1 MPWSTPTLRDVRS
14 GVRDAITGRLP
25 GADANVPNS
34 VLRVLSDAMGA
45 LCHMALQYIDW
56 LALQLLP
63 DTAETEWLDRQG
75 HIWLTNSDGSTGR
88 KLATQASGTV
98 EFVTSTGS
106 VTVPTGTQLSY
117 GGTGVLYQTTADIL
131 TDATGLPTPAPIV
144 ALDPGSAGNLD
155 SGTALG
161 VLTPLTGT
169 VDSVTVDTLDGGTDD
184 ETDDELRARVLR
196 RIRQPPMGGDATD
209 YEAWALAV
217 PGVTRAWCAPME
229 MGVGTVSVRFM
240 MDDLRAD
247 NGGFPL
253 QTDIDAVSAYLDTV
267 RPVTVKE
274 CYVLAPL
281 KQPIDF
287 DIANLNPD
295 TTATRAAIEQS
306 ILDMLFL
313 YAAPGQT
320 IYAAWKY
327 AAVMSA
333 AGVISFDM
341 TTTEDD
347 VMPDNGHMATLGDIY
362 YSTTPVPPPV
372 SQQSIAYSSHG

>member
-1 MPWSTPTLRDVRS
+1 MPWSTPSLKQVRS
-14 GVRDAITGRLP
+14 LVRDSIAASLP

-34 VLRVLSDAMGA
+34 VLRVISDAMGA
-45 LCHMALQYIDW
+45 LCQLTLQYIDW

-63 DTAETEWLDRQG
+63 DTAETVWLDRHG
-75 HIWLTNSDGSTGR
+75 HIWLTNADGSTGR
-88 KLATQASGTV
+88 KLATLATGTAD
-98 EFVTSTGS
+98 FVTANGS
-106 VTVPTGTQLSY
+106 VAVPSGTQLSY
-117 GGTGVLYQTTADIL
+117 GGTAFLYQTTADIL
-131 TDATGLPTPAPIV
+131 TDPTGVPTTAPIA
-144 ALDPGSAGNLD
+144 ALDPGSLGNLD
-155 SGTALG
+155 PGTTLA
-161 VLTPLTGT
+161 VVTPLTGSIDT
-169 VDSVTVDTLDGGTDD
+169 VTVDALTGGTDD

-229 MGVGTVSVRFM
+229 MGIGTASVRFM
-240 MDDLRAD
+240 MDDLRAS

-281 KQPIDF
+281 KEPIDF

-295 TTATRAAIEQS
+295 TTAVRAAIEQA
-306 ILDMLFL
+306 ILDMLFQ
-313 YAAPGQT
+313 YATPGQT
-320 IYAAWKY
+320 IFAAWKF

-333 AGVISFDM
+333 PGVISFDM
-341 TTTEDD
+341 TTVEDD
-347 VMPDNGHMATLGDIY
+347 IMPDNGHMATLGDIY
-362 YSTTPVPPPV
+362 YSTAPVPPPV

>member
-1 MPWSTPTLRDVRS
+1 
-14 GVRDAITGRLP
+14 
-25 GADANVPNS
+25 
-34 VLRVLSDAMGA
+34 
-45 LCHMALQYIDW
+45 
-56 LALQLLP
+56 
-63 DTAETEWLDRQG
+63 
-75 HIWLTNSDGSTGR
+75 
-88 KLATQASGTV
+88 
-98 EFVTSTGS
+98 
-106 VTVPTGTQLSY
+106 VPTGTQLSY
-117 GGTGVLYQTTADIL
+117 GGTGVTYQTTADIL
-131 TDATGLPTPAPIV
+131 TDPTGLPTPAPIL
-144 ALDPGSAGNLD
+144 ALDPGSLGNLD
-155 SGTALG
+155 PGTALG
-161 VLTPLTGT
+161 VITPLNGP
-169 VDSVTVDTLDGGTDD
+169 VDSVTVDTLDGGTDT

-372 SQQSIAYSSHG
+372 SQQSIAHSSHG